1 MLDPTNP
8 LASPSTL
15 PFGLPDY
22 AAITPAHLE
31 AAVREGM
38 AQQVAEWEAVAT
50 DPAEPDEGNT
60 VVALDRSGELLDR
73 AVGVLWT
80 LASSIGGEE
89 YDSLQETFSP
99 LLAAHA
105 STFTLDARLYR
116 RFLAVAERPDLDPET
131 AWVVRRQVR
140 EFECLGVALGDEDQD
155 LLRAL
160 DQQLATAEADVEIR
174 ISRQLERTGLDGDDP
189 VGLDG
194 LDPATV
200 AHYEE
205 AGRER
210 GHRWFIP
217 CRNFSTQLDQ
227 SVLRHP
233 GVRRD
238 LLEASLTRGTGQ
250 DPDTDTRARILEI
263 VALRARRAHLLG
275 FPDHAS
281 VVMESETIPGPD
293 TARDLLVRVGTSA
306 LARVREDALVLGE
319 LAAED
324 TEGDGLAAAD
334 WPYYEDRLRHRDLGV
349 DADALRP
356 YLVLDHVIEDG
367 MFLAAQRLYGITL
380 HPRPE
385 LRGWSED
392 ARVWEVRERD
402 GSPLGLFVGDWF
414 ARPGKKGGA
423 WMHEV
428 VAPGGPDGRLPVIGN
443 NANFQRPAPGEPA
456 LLTWDEVVT
465 CFHEF
470 GHALH
475 GLFSDTR
482 YRGDA
487 GTNVP
492 RDFVELPSQLNEMW
506 AFHPEVL
513 AHFARRH
520 DTGEPLPLE
529 WVGAIARSAT
539 FGQGFATL
547 EFVEASLIDQAWH
560 RLSPEEVPGDV
571 EDVTRFEAAALEGY
585 GVASDL
591 VPPRYRSTYFAH
603 TFAGGYDAGYYSY
616 MWAEVLVAELEQ
628 WFRGAAAQGGDGG
641 LNRAAGDRLRREL
654 LGRGDSRDPLESFRA
669 VVGHDADPAS
679 VLVRRGLPDIA

>member
-1 MLDPTNP
+1 
-8 LASPSTL
+8 
-15 PFGLPDY
+15 
-22 AAITPAHLE
+22 
-31 AAVREGM
+31 
-38 AQQVAEWEAVAT
+38 
-50 DPAEPDEGNT
+50 
-60 VVALDRSGELLDR
+60 
-73 AVGVLWT
+73 
-80 LASSIGGEE
+80 
-89 YDSLQETFSP
+89 
-99 LLAAHA
+99 
-105 STFTLDARLYR
+105 
-116 RFLAVAERPDLDPET
+116 
-131 AWVVRRQVR
+131 
-140 EFECLGVALGDEDQD
+140 
-155 LLRAL
+155 
-160 DQQLATAEADVEIR
+160 
-174 ISRQLERTGLDGDDP
+174 
-189 VGLDG
+189 
-194 LDPATV
+194 
-200 AHYEE
+200 
-205 AGRER
+205 
-210 GHRWFIP
+210 
-217 CRNFSTQLDQ
+217 
-227 SVLRHP
+227 
-233 GVRRD
+233 
-238 LLEASLTRGTGQ
+238 
-250 DPDTDTRARILEI
+250 
-263 VALRARRAHLLG
+263 
-275 FPDHAS
+275 
-281 VVMESETIPGPD
+281 
-293 TARDLLVRVGTSA
+293 
-306 LARVREDALVLGE
+306 

-324 TEGDGLAAAD
+324 AEGDGLGAAD

-367 MFLAAQRLYGITL
+367 VFLAAQRLYGITL

-385 LRGWSED
+385 LRGWSEA
-392 ARVWEVRERD
+392 ARVWEVREHD

-414 ARPGKKGGA
+414 SRPGKKGGA

-475 GLFSDTR
+475 GLFSHTR

-547 EFVEASLIDQAWH
+547 EFVEAALIDQAWH

-628 WFRGAAAQGGDGG
+628 WFRGPADHRGTGG
-641 LNRAAGDRLRREL
+641 
-654 LGRGDSRDPLESFRA
+654 
-669 VVGHDADPAS
+669 
-679 VLVRRGLPDIA
+679 